1 MTSHFSLRK
10 LILSALFA
18 ALTAVCSQI
27 FIPTGFA
34 APINLATFA
43 VILAGALL
51 GPFYGMMS
59 QLCYLALGSIGLPV
73 FVGFT
78 GGVGTLFGITG
89 GYLFGYAAA
98 ACITGFL
105 LQKHRQ
111 SRIFLIFAM
120 SLGLLT
126 CYALGTAWFMLLQ
139 KSSFLSS
146 VAVCVL
152 PYLPGDAVKIGLAA
166 FLLPRLRT
174 LLLS

>member
-10 LILSALFA
+10 LIFSALFA

-51 GPFYGMMS
+51 GPFYGTMS
-59 QLCYLALGSIGLPV
+59 QLCYLALGAVGLPV

-78 GGVGTLFGITG
+78 GGIGTLFGITG

-98 ACITGFL
+98 ACVTGFL

-111 SRIFLIFAM
+111 NRTITILAMIF
-120 SLGLLT
+120 GLLT

-139 KSSFLSS
+139 KSTFLSS
-146 VAVCVL
+146 IAVCIL
-152 PYLPGDAVKIGLAA
+152 PYLPGDAVKIALAA
-166 FLLPRLRT
+166 LLFPRLRR